1 MGVAACRASGRGGR
15 AFRGRGSFL
24 GDVVSGG
31 GRLLGGEGGGSVVVD
46 VLEALLSSGMGRSRS
61 TVHLHPDRSAGQGR
75 WGAATPAPPPSG
87 LAAGVVA
94 WSVRSGGS

>member
-1 MGVAACRASGRGGR
+1 M
-15 AFRGRGSFL
+15 
-24 GDVVSGG
+24 VSGG
-31 GRLLGGEGGGSVVVD
+31 GRLLGGEGGASVVVD

-75 WGAATPAPPPSG
+75 WGAATPAPPSG

>member
-1 MGVAACRASGRGGR
+1 MRGCGGLSCVGPWWSGLP
-15 AFRGRGSFL
+15 GRGSFL

-31 GRLLGGEGGGSVVVD
+31 GRLLGGESGEPVVVD

-75 WGAATPAPPPSG
+75 RVAATPAPLSG

-94 WSVRSGGS
+94 WSVWSGGG